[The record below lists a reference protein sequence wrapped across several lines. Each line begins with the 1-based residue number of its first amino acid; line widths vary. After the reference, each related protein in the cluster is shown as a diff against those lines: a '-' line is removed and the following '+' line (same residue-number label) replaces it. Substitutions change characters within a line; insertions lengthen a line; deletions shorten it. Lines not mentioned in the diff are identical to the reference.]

1 MADPPAALPAHG
13 GLLLTTTGGSATT
26 LLRHATKLS
35 AVTVGAGHI
44 FCGDEQGEVC
54 GWALHSLETVELSGE
69 PHVGAVVAL
78 QAIAP
83 TLNDP
88 HRSQPLL
95 FSAAADDRNRHRI
108 RRIARRRRSNV
119 SCMLLLR
126 LRGDP

>member
-69 PHVGAVVAL
+69 PHVGAVVGWLPRCAENL
-78 QAIAP
+78 QAP
-83 TLNDP
+83 T
-88 HRSQPLL
+88 S
-95 FSAAADDRNRHRI
+95 
-108 RRIARRRRSNV
+108 SNLYL
-119 SCMLLLR
+119 SKKK
-126 LRGDP
+126 